1 VSAAAPR
8 AIELALPHLTL
19 RALAWGTGRA
29 RVLAL
34 HGWLDNAASFCAL
47 APLLDDVELVAIDLP
62 GHGLSDHR
70 AAGAYY
76 HYVDYLGDVLGAA
89 DALGWDR
96 FTLLGH
102 SLGAAIGSVLA
113 AAAPQRVAQAWL
125 VEGLGPIATP
135 ESKALELLRQALR
148 DREAIAAKSLR
159 VFERL
164 DVAVAA
170 RMQANGL
177 SEAAARALV
186 ERGTRRTEGGHVW
199 SSDPRLTLTSA
210 IRLTEAQILAYLGGI
225 ACPTLLVL
233 ADPSPPYFTPETVE
247 RRCAVVAG
255 IERVVLPG
263 THHLHLEDPAP
274 VAAAIAAFRAR
285 HPAAG

>member
-1 VSAAAPR
+1 MSTGEPR
-8 AIELALPHLTL
+8 GIELALPHLTL
-19 RALAWGTGRA
+19 RALAWGRGRT

-34 HGWLDNAASFCAL
+34 HGWLDNAASFSAL
-47 APLLDDVELVAIDLP
+47 APRLDDVELVAVDLP
-62 GHGLSDHR
+62 GHGHSDHR

-96 FTLLGH
+96 FTVLGH
-102 SLGAAIGSVLA
+102 SLGAAVASVLA
-113 AAAPQRVAQAWL
+113 AAVPERVDQAWL
-125 VEGLGPIATP
+125 VEGLGPIATA

-159 VFERL
+159 VFAGLE
-164 DVAVAA
+164 VAIAA
-170 RMQANGL
+170 RRQANGL

-186 ERGTRRTEGGHVW
+186 ERGTRRTEGGFVW

-210 IRLTEAQILAYLGGI
+210 IRLSEAQILAYLAGI

-233 ADPSPPYFTPETVE
+233 ADPSPPYFTRETVE
-247 RRCAVVAG
+247 RRCAVVPR
-255 IERVVLPG
+255 IERVALPG
-263 THHLHLEDPAP
+263 THHLHLEDPGP
-274 VAAAIAAFRAR
+274 VAAAIADFRTR
-285 HPAAG
+285 HPAGG

>member
-1 VSAAAPR
+1 MSPVATE
-8 AIELALPHLTL
+8 IELALPHLTL
-19 RALAWGTGRA
+19 RGLCFGRA
-29 RVLAL
+29 GGERVLAI
-34 HGWLDNAASFCAL
+34 HGWLDNAASFATL

-62 GHGLSDHR
+62 GHGHSDHR
-70 AAGAYY
+70 APGAFY

-89 DALGWDR
+89 DALGWNS

-102 SLGAAIGSVLA
+102 SLGAAVASVLA
-113 AAAPQRVAQAWL
+113 AAVPSRVRQAWL
-125 VEGLGPIATP
+125 IEGLGPIASV

-159 VFERL
+159 VFESTA
-164 DVAVAA
+164 VAVAA

-177 SEAAARALV
+177 TEAAARLLV
-186 ERGTRRTEGGHVW
+186 ERGTRRTEGGFVW

-210 IRLTEAQILAYLGGI
+210 IRLTEAQILAWLAGI
-225 ACPTLLVL
+225 TCPTLLVT
-233 ADPSPPYFTPETVE
+233 AEPSPPYFTRDVVE
-247 RRCAVVAG
+247 RRCAAVAG
-255 IERVVLPG
+255 IERVALPG

-285 HPAAG
+285 QPRD

>member
-1 VSAAAPR
+1 MSATE
-8 AIELALPHLTL
+8 IELALPHLTL
-19 RALAWGTGRA
+19 RGLAFGRPGGE
-29 RVLAL
+29 RVLAV
-34 HGWLDNAASFCAL
+34 HGWLDNAASFGAL
-47 APLLDDVELVAIDLP
+47 APRLDDVELVAIDLP
-62 GHGLSDHR
+62 GHGRSDHR

-96 FTLLGH
+96 FTVLGH
-102 SLGAAIGSVLA
+102 SLGAAIASVLA
-113 AAAPQRVAQAWL
+113 AAAPARVRQAWL
-125 VEGLGPIATP
+125 IEGLGPIATP
-135 ESKALELLRQALR
+135 ESKALDLLRQALA

-159 VFERL
+159 VFAGL

-186 ERGTRRTEGGHVW
+186 ERGTRRTEGGFVW

-210 IRLTEAQILAYLGGI
+210 IRLTEAQILAYLTGI
-225 ACPTLLVL
+225 ACPTLLIT
-233 ADPSPPYFTPETVE
+233 AEPSPPYFTREVVE
-247 RRCAVVAG
+247 RRCAVVTG
-255 IERVVLPG
+255 IERVSLPG
-263 THHLHLEDPAP
+263 SHHLHLEDPAP

-285 HPAAG
+285 QPRD